1 MNKLGQIGEDLAV
14 KYLAQKEYQVL
25 VRNYRYKRA
34 EIDII
39 AKYQQKII
47 FIEVKARSGTQ
58 FGQPEEFVTP
68 QKEALIQSAAE
79 NYLFENQLDAA
90 IRFDII
96 AILKEKNTYNI
107 EHIIDA
113 F

>member
-25 VRNYRYKRA
+25 ARNYRYKRA

-96 AILKEKNTYNI
+96 AILKEKNTYQI